1 MADLQFHSRSLS
13 SQYVFYQRLKD
24 HPSAALRALG
34 NAAANNAGM
43 AGNTSMHMPA
53 IVEQLRRMA
62 ATEAEKECAL
72 LDQVFGV
79 PIDLDPTNRDFYTQI
94 MKALNDAMSLKSILD
109 RNMARIKAGETQI
122 SIAGMFPSY
131 FGTAWTAASEGIMEQ
146 IRGMVARNHRMT
158 AARAADTVLSRELPK
173 VVDDAIKRML
183 NSNDFKDDP
192 SHKGYQELLTYFN
205 NTKWGSE
212 LSKNL
217 YRLYHIDEVKDFIIS
232 ELRKDKLKGKYERVR
247 RKDIEPIVS
256 RNRFSDGGLSLE
268 YFENFVINSIAG
280 SNAKQGWSVEGIH
293 TGKYGVKAD
302 NIVVFGI
309 DPNMVKQAL
318 ESTDAINRERN
329 VQIFES
335 LSNRLS
341 KLDDGFIVYS
351 NAKNYSLSAN
361 FKGFNS
367 GQDISLQT
375 YGNVIASVSQNTGTL
390 LGAIAN
396 TIPGAVGEGQKGNL
410 TKIIA
415 TDIAYFLFDDV
426 SVIGGNTSGV
436 KSLHVFNLDGSYI
449 PLSALLFELAEA
461 IEDALSNP
469 SQIVKV
475 SIETPSYVAFAP
487 GDDTGM
493 ERWNEQRAIA
503 LNNIRITATFL
514 ANFQSLMS
522 RL

>member
-34 NAAANNAGM
+34 NAAANNVGM

-79 PIDLDPTNRDFYTQI
+79 PISLDPGNRDFYTQI
-94 MKALNDAMSLKSILD
+94 MKALNDAMSLRTVLE
-109 RNMARIKAGETQI
+109 RNIARIKAGETQI
-122 SIAGMFPSY
+122 SIAATFPSY
-131 FGTAWTAASEGIMEQ
+131 FATQWSNCREQ
-146 IRGMVARNHRMT
+146 IMGEIQGMVKSNRSMT
-158 AARAADTVLSRELPK
+158 AARAAEIVLSRELPNL
-173 VVDDAIKRML
+173 VDNAIEAML
-183 NSNDFKDDP
+183 SSKDFKDGP
-192 SHKGYQELLTYFN
+192 EQRGYIELINYFK
-205 NTKWGSE
+205 TTQWGSE

-217 YRLYHIDEVKDFIIS
+217 YRLYHIDELKDSLIKQLK
-232 ELRKDKLKGKYERVR
+232 EDKRKGKYNRAS
-247 RKDIEPIVS
+247 RKDIDEIVGQ
-256 RNRFSDGGLSLE
+256 NRFSDGGLSLE

-280 SNAKQGWSVEGIH
+280 SNAKQGWSVKGIH

-309 DPNMVKQAL
+309 DPNMVEEAL
-318 ESTDAINRERN
+318 ASTDAINRERN
-329 VQIFES
+329 IQIFES

-361 FKGFNS
+361 FKGFSS

-426 SVIGGNTSGV
+426 SIIGENTSGV

-461 IEDALSNP
+461 IEDALSDP

-475 SIETPSYVAFAP
+475 SIKTPSYIAFAP

-514 ANFQSLMS
+514 ANFQSLMN